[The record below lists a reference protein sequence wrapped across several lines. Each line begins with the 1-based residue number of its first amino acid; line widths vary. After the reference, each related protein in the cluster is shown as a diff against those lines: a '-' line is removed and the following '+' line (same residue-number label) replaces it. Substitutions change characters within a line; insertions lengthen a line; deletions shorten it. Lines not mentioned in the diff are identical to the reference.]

1 MPRIIQVIFIL
12 NLALLFGCH
21 EDEDHTPFVKQSML
35 DSSFVTIKT
44 ATGILFNTHFHPCEV
59 LGYTSTWINH
69 PDTSLYQPI
78 VAMPS
83 PFDLNSAFLF
93 NIYFKNTDIPIDSD
107 PGIVE
112 LQSMLDKTLELG
124 FNEDPHVGDIIFYVQ
139 QDGKRYSNSW
149 DPESVGLAS
158 PPYIR
163 DRTGLKVEVIGYE
176 LVQNDCRESGP
187 FPAIRLAIDVE
198 GFLVT
203 SNQKDSLWIEGKLD
217 FLMSTSVF

>member
-12 NLALLFGCH
+12 NLALLFGCR
-21 EDEDHTPFVKQSML
+21 EDGDHTPFVKQSML

-83 PFDLNSAFLF
+83 PFDWNSAFLF

-112 LQSMLDKTLELG
+112 LQSMLNKTLQSG